1 MLYDCGS
8 EWFDSYGA
16 HRYYSIVVRSG
27 GKMVRVGSFI
37 VVVCLGLI
45 LLWYGRVVRSCWYI
59 CVIPFCLVII
69 RLWFGMVDS
78 FSIVVFGEVVQ
89 YGFWYGYKDAR

>member
-8 EWFDSYGA
+8 EWFDSYGT

-27 GKMVRVGSFI
+27 GKMVRDGSLI

-45 LLWYGRVVRSCWYI
+45 LLWFGRVVW
-59 CVIPFCLVII
+59 VLVHLCNTI
-69 RLWFGMVDS
+69 L
-78 FSIVVFGEVVQ
+78 FSYYTIVVWDG
-89 YGFWYGYKDAR
+89 G